1 MPLIVEICHPRR
13 GILRNISIYQ
23 PITHPSPF
31 DQTINQLTQRLT
43 SESEDVGGLL
53 LLLHRSLK
61 ASDCPRQIVRLTG
74 HTRRSLRATVP
85 QARPPMTRAA
95 RGLRAMEALGARF
108 SVFAKSASSA
118 SNEAAE
124 RDGMRRRRNAEP
136 RRGPRRGL
144 YTIPHR
150 HKRFNRRYG

>member
-124 RDGMRRRRNAEP
+124 RRDATSEECGAPTRAAAWALHNP
-136 RRGPRRGL
+136 PS
-144 YTIPHR
+144 T
-150 HKRFNRRYG
+150 